1 MLSGQINASQML
13 AAFIGNVKEKLGQK
27 IVKNDFSGE
36 LEKHLP
42 NQAKTLGV
50 DPAKAGSAKTDP
62 SGVQSGAATGTSAQ
76 SGTGSSAVV
85 QDKGLTA
92 SSAKVRDIEVK
103 EKAEKSLSVSNPAV
117 VETILANLHYP
128 AQVRDQCQALLN
140 KQGHIT
146 FQDLKS
152 ILSTQPDTKAG
163 GPAEVPAA
171 TVRSLMESIVK
182 ASENGG
188 GKTAAIGAGL
198 MASIGV
204 KPEGSYTRDELRDL
218 LKKIVQ
224 SSQPKQTQ
232 TLVPSSSTAIAA
244 PTLTEGGQRIGQA
257 IELVSSALPTFLS
270 GESKVSSQKIL
281 AQPATDTVANRQKNS
296 PTVSDSQANPASG
309 APAGA
314 NAPQGGDLNQSGS
327 SSGVGLRMVQG
338 LEAILQKGEDGA
350 PKASETSNTTPV
362 QEKQADSV
370 FDRFAAAADLAYAM
384 KGGGV
389 LPQSG
394 SGASG
399 GTSGGV
405 SPKEVESS
413 ANQGGQDVAMF
424 GKSVEKLAGGKE
436 QPSETV
442 ISQTSEIK
450 SEDKLVTLQQMN
462 NSGGDGS
469 LFYDKNAEAELFA
482 KAGGEKG
489 AGATVATAGGE
500 DIAGVI
506 SSYTAA
512 SEQSAGAAVVVN
524 GPSSA
529 KASGE
534 KGAGATVATPGG
546 EDIVRV
552 IGSYTAA
559 SEQSAGAAVAVNAP
573 SSSKASGEKGA
584 GATVATAGGED
595 VARVISSYT
604 AASEQSA
611 GAAVAVNGPS
621 SSKASG
627 EKGTGATAAS
637 SGGEDIAP
645 VISSYMAA
653 SEQSAGA
660 EGSLNDSSSQKASG
674 EKEVGASATTP
685 GGLSF
690 NIAPGVQTAGILNG
704 SGSQKAG
711 VEAAKTTVLGD
722 NPVKDA
728 SNVAKSGT
736 VSEKAVSVS
745 TSVSGAIAQGGT
757 SGGGNGASA
766 ASAYSG
772 VLSQQ
777 EALSMPAGL
786 TDQSAQSGG
795 GQSSLSSS
803 DSSASRSVSAA
814 NGTETIA
821 AIEQAMFVRQDGG
834 TVAKRIEEPASGKD
848 SSPALAFAQ
857 TSASNLQAINV
868 ATADNSGQNGFS
880 MYDPYRAAELV
891 SSMREQMGSGGRLVL
906 EMDSDGLG
914 KINLKVGAR
923 KDEIT
928 VEALTQSEPARQA
941 LVNHSVELR
950 QDLRDQ
956 GLVLE
961 KFTVDVNGG
970 SRQGGETGSQAYQSG
985 AQGRGTSGGTRGG
998 AVKTAAAPVR
1008 RTSVRTARSQ
1018 ISLFA

>member
-1 MLSGQINASQML
+1 MLSGQVNASQML
-13 AAFIGNVKEKLGQK
+13 AVFLGNVKEQLGQK

-42 NQAKTLGV
+42 NQAKALGV
-50 DPAKAGSAKTDP
+50 DPAKAQSANTDP
-62 SGVQSGAATGTSAQ
+62 SGVQSSAAAAGSSAQ

-85 QDKGLTA
+85 QDKGLA
-92 SSAKVRDIEVK
+92 AASAKIRDIKVK

-128 AQVRDQCQALLN
+128 AQVRDQCQVLLN

-152 ILSTQPDTKAG
+152 ILNTQPDTKSG
-163 GPAEVPAA
+163 VPAEVPAA

-182 ASENGG
+182 ASESGG

-204 KPEGSYTRDELRDL
+204 KPDGSYTRDELRDL
-218 LKKIVQ
+218 LNKIVQ
-224 SSQPKQTQ
+224 SSQPKQAQ
-232 TLVPSSSTAIAA
+232 PLVPSSSTAIAT
-244 PTLTEGGQRIGQA
+244 PTLAEGGQKIGQA
-257 IELVSSALPTFLS
+257 IELVTSALPSFLS
-270 GESKVSSQKIL
+270 GESKVSTQKIFTG
-281 AQPATDTVANRQKNS
+281 PATDTAANSQKTN
-296 PTVSDSQANPASG
+296 TKGSDLNVNVASG
-309 APAGA
+309 APAGS
-314 NAPQGGDLNQSGS
+314 NAPPGGDLNQSGS
-327 SSGVGLRMVQG
+327 SSGIGLRIVQG
-338 LEAILQKGEDGA
+338 MEAILQTGEKGA
-350 PKASETSNTTPV
+350 SKASVAGEPAPV

-370 FDRFAAAADLAYAM
+370 SVRLAVATDLAYAM
-384 KGGGV
+384 KAGG
-389 LPQSG
+389 LLQQSG
-394 SGASG
+394 SVASG
-399 GTSGGV
+399 GASGGV

-413 ANQGGQDVAMF
+413 ASQGGQDVAMF

-442 ISQTSEIK
+442 MSQTSEIK

-462 NSGGDGS
+462 TSGGDGS
-469 LFYDKNAEAELFA
+469 VFYEKNAEAELFA
-482 KAGGEKG
+482 KSGGEKG
-489 AGATVATAGGE
+489 AGATA
-500 DIAGVI
+500 
-506 SSYTAA
+506 
-512 SEQSAGAAVVVN
+512 
-524 GPSSA
+524 
-529 KASGE
+529 
-534 KGAGATVATPGG
+534 ATPGG
-546 EDIVRV
+546 EDI
-552 IGSYTAA
+552 AH
-559 SEQSAGAAVAVNAP
+559 
-573 SSSKASGEKGA
+573 
-584 GATVATAGGED
+584 
-595 VARVISSYT
+595 VISSYT
-604 AASEQSA
+604 APSEQSA
-611 GAAVAVNGPS
+611 GAAVAVNGSSNSKASGEKGAGATAATPAGEDTAYVISSYTAPSEQSVGAAVAVSGSSSPKASGEKGAVATAATPGGGDTAYVISSYTAPSEQSAGAAVAVNGSS

-627 EKGTGATAAS
+627 EKPA
-637 SGGEDIAP
+637 
-645 VISSYMAA
+645 
-653 SEQSAGA
+653 
-660 EGSLNDSSSQKASG
+660 
-674 EKEVGASATTP
+674 GASATTP
-685 GGLSF
+685 GGLSS
-690 NIAPGVQTAGILNG
+690 NIAPSVQTAGILNG
-704 SGSQKAG
+704 SNSQKAG
-711 VEAAKTTVLGD
+711 VEAAKTTVSGD

-736 VSEKAVSVS
+736 VSEKAASVG
-745 TSVSGAIAQGGT
+745 TGVTGGIVQGGT
-757 SGGGNGASA
+757 AGGGNGSSA

-772 VLSQQ
+772 AISRQ

-786 TDQSAQSGG
+786 TDQSAQSAG

-803 DSSASRSVSAA
+803 DSTASRNVSPVS
-814 NGTETIA
+814 GTETIA
-821 AIEQAMFVRQDGG
+821 AIEQAVFVRQDGG
-834 TVAKRIEEPASGKD
+834 MAAKRIEEPASGKD

-923 KDEIT
+923 KDEIS

-941 LVNHSVELR
+941 LVNHTVELR

-985 AQGRGTSGGTRGG
+985 AQGRGASGGTRGG

-1008 RTSVRTARSQ
+1008 TSVRTGRSQ